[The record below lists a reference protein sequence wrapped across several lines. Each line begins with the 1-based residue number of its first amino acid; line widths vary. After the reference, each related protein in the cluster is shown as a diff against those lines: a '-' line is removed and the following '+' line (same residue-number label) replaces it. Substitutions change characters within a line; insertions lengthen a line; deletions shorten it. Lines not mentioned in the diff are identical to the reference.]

1 MIEEKN
7 FAKFFAKFVAEN
19 IGTKETDSIEE
30 QFLNNLTKAT
40 LTLDK
45 LTNERPEAYIQD
57 KLIPVFKEFI
67 TKTNEI
73 IEGEK
78 K

>member
-7 FAKFFAKFVAEN
+7 FAKLFAKFVAEN

-30 QFLNNLTKAT
+30 QFVNNLTKAT

-45 LTNERPEAYIQD
+45 LTSESPEAYIQD
-57 KLIPVFKEFI
+57 KLIPVLKEFV

-73 IEGEK
+73 VKGE
-78 K
+78 